1 MRALL
6 TALRCEKAD
15 VEGNAARH
23 RDLLRTAREHA
34 CDLAVFPEMS
44 LTGSLTEATGWDA
57 ALRFD
62 SPAVTALAAATGG
75 GPAAVFGFSERLG
88 AHLSITHVV
97 AAGGAIV
104 AVQRKRHLGEG
115 EEPYH
120 QAGRGAAVPAEP
132 RVGVAIC
139 AEADVDHAFDDA
151 ATAGAEVLCFCAAPG
166 LYGRRTTDAEW
177 ADGFDWWRGHCL
189 DRLPVHAR
197 RTGRWI
203 LVSTQAGAT
212 ADEDFPGWAAAF
224 DPTGAV
230 ASELPDWREGWIVV
244 DVPAP
249 C

>member
-1 MRALL
+1 
-6 TALRCEKAD
+6 
-15 VEGNAARH
+15 
-23 RDLLRTAREHA
+23 
-34 CDLAVFPEMS
+34 MS

-57 ALRFD
+57 ALTLD
-62 SPAVTALAAATGG
+62 SPPVTALAAATHD
-75 GPAAVFGFSERLG
+75 GPAAVFGLSERERFG
-88 AHLSITHVV
+88 AHVSITQVV
-97 AAGGAIV
+97 ATGGAVV

-120 QAGRGAAVPAEP
+120 EAERGTDVPHAP

-151 ATAGAEVLCFCAAPG
+151 ATAGADLLCFCAAPG

-177 ADGFDWWRGHCL
+177 ADGFDWWRRHCL
-189 DRLPVHAR
+189 ERLPAHAR
-197 RTGRWI
+197 RTQRWI

-212 ADEDFPGWAAAF
+212 ADEDFPGWAAAI

-230 ASELPDWREGWIVV
+230 AAELPDWREGWLVV

-249 C
+249 R